1 MFSTTL
7 VILIVIV
14 IVYALFV
21 FVLSRLFVPL
31 MGFHENFHR
40 DQVPAE
46 LIEVVSKLENESLN
60 AFDYANKAQDYIRQ
74 NWHIGRFEVFQH
86 LPLAF
91 RRDIHQIWQRKGY
104 AHCTSINLLYV
115 NLLTHSK
122 FFAPE
127 DILVKHKLFNF
138 FIHQYLN
145 VKIAGEW
152 INADPSMTIL
162 KTPLGK
168 KTGLFG

>member
-1 MFSTTL
+1 MVT
-7 VILIVIV
+7 VIVIV
-14 IVYALFV
+14 IFYFLCV

-40 DQVPAE
+40 EQVPAE
-46 LIEVVSKLENESLN
+46 LIEVVSKLENESQN
-60 AFDYANKAQDYIRQ
+60 AFDYANKAQDFIRQ
-74 NWHIGRFEVFQH
+74 HWHIGRFEVFQH

-91 RRDIHQIWQRKGY
+91 RKNIDQIWKRKGY

-127 DILVKHKLFNF
+127 DIRVKHKLFNF
-138 FIHQYLN
+138 FIHQYLEL
-145 VKIAGEW
+145 KIDGKW
-152 INADPSMTIL
+152 IFADPSMTIL
-162 KTPLGK
+162 KTPLGER
-168 KTGLFG
+168 TGLFG